1 MIEVRHYLRIAF
13 LFFVGLLSYSV
24 SSSASKEGRNYDM
37 SKGRDNVN
45 EIDPVLLYH
54 SPQDNKVQVT
64 PLPTDQE
71 INAINARLPMSV
83 ADGVIFMKVD
93 YNKSTKTQAFVFRS
107 SNKTSEAT
115 AKQIKTALISNM
127 RNDPVGKIRM
137 NAGVTYV
144 YLYYYLDGTLINS
157 IKINKSDF

>member
-1 MIEVRHYLRIAF
+1 MIRERQIMRIVS
-13 LFFVGLLSYSV
+13 LLVVGISIYSI
-24 SSSASKEGRNYDM
+24 SSSGEENNYDLSKEN
-37 SKGRDNVN
+37 SIVN
-45 EIDPVLLYH
+45 EIVSLFSYH

-93 YNKSTKTQAFVFRS
+93 YNKSTKTQTFVFRS
-107 SNKTSEAT
+107 SNKTSEAS

-144 YLYYYLDGTLINS
+144 YLYYYLDGTPIYR
-157 IKINKSDF
+157 IKIDKSDL